1 MQGLQGEACKEMGR
15 RMGRETRR
23 GGIRPLSFVL
33 SPPPQPHCMNGA
45 ARIPLAA
52 LFSLSCHPSFII
64 ITYYTICIIR
74 TQYNLFFFYINC
86 NLKNVYEY
94 W

>member
-1 MQGLQGEACKEMGR
+1 MQGLQEEACKETGR

-23 GGIRPLSFVL
+23 GRIRPLSFVL
-33 SPPPQPHCMNGA
+33 SPPPQPHCINGA
-45 ARIPLAA
+45 ACIPLAA
-52 LFSLSCHPSFII
+52 LFSLS
-64 ITYYTICIIR
+64 CIIR